1 MDALAKLHHCM
12 LKVADEVLKER
23 NMVKKTTKKLSFL
36 NFIQRFWLKLQ
47 DEDVTEVEGKDVDAL
62 IAMLSI
68 EDITD
73 HLQLTTLRPTWAVLR
88 PCKIMINLPNID
100 ESNNALSYC
109 RVGHSVRQASYY
121 RHFQAWIWTAGFD

>member
-23 NMVKKTTKKLSFL
+23 NMVKKTTKKISFL
-36 NFIQRFWLKLQ
+36 SFIQRFWLKLQ

-88 PCKIMINLPNID
+88 PCKIMINIPKNYHLD
-100 ESNNALSYC
+100 VSNNAL
-109 RVGHSVRQASYY
+109 
-121 RHFQAWIWTAGFD
+121 